1 MISII
6 TNAKEVNKMADSKFN
21 EMLGGLFKNM
31 EGFVDSN
38 TVVGDAITLPNGI
51 ILIPLVDVTFG
62 AGGGA
67 YNKEAKNK
75 TGGGVGGKMTPNSVV
90 IIDGDHVRLLNV
102 KEQDA
107 LTKCL
112 DLVPEI
118 SRRIKNLKNGG
129 SKRDELAEEIA
140 REAVEAQAKN
150 K

>member
-1 MISII
+1 
-6 TNAKEVNKMADSKFN
+6 MAEGKFN
-21 EMLGGLFKNM
+21 EMLSSLFNNM
-31 EGFVDSN
+31 EGFVDSK

-51 ILIPLVDVTFG
+51 ILIPLVDVSFG

-67 YNKEAKNK
+67 FNKEVKNK
-75 TGGGVGGKMTPNSVV
+75 VGGAVGGKLTPNSVV

-112 DLVPEI
+112 DLIPEV

-129 SKRDELAEEIA
+129 NEVDDLADQIA

-150 K
+150 N